1 MAGNKDLIRHM
12 KVSAFGDQMSVSPT
26 QIAIATFPYG
36 VLEGVVSSGL
46 GGAGTL
52 TSESGM
58 AVLSTGASTASSGM
72 IKTTQSLRYVPG
84 QGGLFLGTCIFTSG
98 VDGSTQVFGIGD
110 ELDGFFFGYNGDQF
124 GICKRRNG
132 EEQWIYQE
140 DWDDP
145 CDDTVAFPTMDW
157 TKGNIFQIQYQWLGF
172 GAIRFGLENPETGK
186 VAVVHTIDYANANPM
201 PSILNPT
208 LPCWAHAANTTN
220 NTDIVM
226 KMPCLAGF
234 IEGEP
239 AIVGVSNSVEGS
251 KTGITTETNILTIRN
266 KTTFKG
272 QKNRSHVRLLL
283 VSAGV
288 ESNKPVIVRVY
299 INATLGGSPS
309 FGDVGPNSMI
319 EYDTAGTTVTGGN
332 KIISQALG
340 RTGNF
345 FIQSSP
351 NTYLVL
357 PPGYTATISAESTG
371 ATDASVSLT
380 WREEY

>member
-12 KVSAFGDQMSVSPT
+12 KVSAFGDSMNVSPT
-26 QIAIATFPYG
+26 QVVVATFPYG
-36 VLEGVVSSGL
+36 VLEGVVASGL
-46 GGAGTL
+46 GGVGTV

-58 AVLSTGASTASSGM
+58 AVISTGASTLSSGM
-72 IKTTQSLRYVPG
+72 IKTPTALRYVPG

-110 ELDGFFFGYNGDQF
+110 ELDGFFFGYNGDSF
-124 GICKRRNG
+124 GILKRRND
-132 EEQWIYQE
+132 EEEWIAQE

-145 CDDTVAFPTMDW
+145 CDGTVAFPIMDW

-172 GAIRFGLENPETGK
+172 GAIRFGVENPETGK
-186 VAVVHTIDYANANPM
+186 IAVVHTIAYANANPM

-234 IEGEP
+234 VEGEP
-239 AIVGVSNSVEGS
+239 AIVGVSNSQANT
-251 KTGITTETNILTIRN
+251 KAGITTETSVLTIRN
-266 KTTFKG
+266 KEVFKG
-272 QKNRSHVRLLL
+272 VKNRSQIRLL
-283 VSAGV
+283 VASAGV
-288 ESNKPVIVRVY
+288 ESNKPVIVRMTV
-299 INATLGGSPS
+299 NATLGGTPS
-309 FGDVGPNSMI
+309 WSDVGPNSMI

-332 KIISQALG
+332 IIITQGLG

-345 FIQSSP
+345 YIQSSA
-351 NTYLVL
+351 NTYLVI
-357 PPGYTATISAESTG
+357 PPGYTVTLSVESTG
-371 ATDASVSLT
+371 ATEAVCSFT